1 MDKEN
6 EENDATAFIEAL
18 QRLLFRGQASRVQ
31 VMYVTLA
38 DGRQHIFLGHPLA
51 EDDYDQIVDFIMGET
66 IDPVMFSAMA
76 AVLSK
81 QITAH

>member
-1 MDKEN
+1 
-6 EENDATAFIEAL
+6 
-18 QRLLFRGQASRVQ
+18 
-31 VMYVTLA
+31 MYVTLA